1 MGPPPGGPDSPG
13 AGSAWMP
20 PADRD
25 AERHDPP
32 PRIHATIADPPRPPA
47 SRPGID
53 PSRRPSRFLGRP
65 LGRAIARVGRWLVTF
80 NAHRPPE
87 VTNRV
92 GPKTADPDPG
102 KTEVSGS
109 RPPCRIGWSLI
120 GSAFRPQK
128 PRFSPCLSELL

>member
-1 MGPPPGGPDSPG
+1 
-13 AGSAWMP
+13 MP

-32 PRIHATIADPPRPPA
+32 PRIHATIADPPRPHA

-92 GPKTADPDPG
+92 DRKLPIRTLG
-102 KTEVSGS
+102 
-109 RPPCRIGWSLI
+109 
-120 GSAFRPQK
+120 K
-128 PRFSPCLSELL
+128 PRFPGAGTHDE